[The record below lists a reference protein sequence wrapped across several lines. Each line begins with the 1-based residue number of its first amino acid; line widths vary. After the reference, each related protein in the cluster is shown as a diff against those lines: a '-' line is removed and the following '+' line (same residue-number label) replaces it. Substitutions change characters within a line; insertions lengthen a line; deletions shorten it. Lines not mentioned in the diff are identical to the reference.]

1 MAFKKFDGSFK
12 VGDVLSFGSLGTR
25 YGVKVLTCVSV
36 PGLSEVRYIL
46 QYGSFNNKGEFV
58 ANSDGQDLSL
68 GTAELINEEYP
79 DIWSDIWFEEKIKDG
94 DVLVS
99 ENRKHVF
106 IVKGIYNEEPCL
118 QRISLYTYGIYQG
131 FDRLSY
137 YEREYGPLTMLK
149 TYGPDQKR
157 FSA

>member
-1 MAFKKFDGSFK
+1 MAFKKLDGFFK
-12 VGDVLSFGSLGTR
+12 VGDVLSFESFGSR
-25 YGVKVLTCVSV
+25 YGVKVLTFVSV
-36 PGLSEVRYIL
+36 PGLNEGRYIL
-46 QYGSFNNKGEFV
+46 QCGSFNNEGEFV

-68 GTAELINEEYP
+68 GTAELIKADYP
-79 DIWSDIWFEEKIKDG
+79 DIWFEEKIKDG

-99 ENRKHVF
+99 ENYKHVF

-118 QRISLYTYGIYQG
+118 QRVSPSTYGIDQG

-149 TYGPDQKR
+149 TYGPDRKR

>member
-1 MAFKKFDGSFK
+1 MAFKKLDGSFK
-12 VGDVLSFGSLGTR
+12 VGDVLSFESLGSR

-36 PGLSEVRYIL
+36 PSLNEDCYIL
-46 QYGSFNNKGEFV
+46 QHGSFNNKGEFV
-58 ANSDGQDLSL
+58 AYSGGRDLSL
-68 GTAELINEEYP
+68 NTAKPIKADYP
-79 DIWSDIWFEEKIKDG
+79 DIWLEEKIKDG

-99 ENRKHVF
+99 EDRKHVF

-118 QRISLYTYGIYQG
+118 QRVSPSMSGIYQG

-149 TYGPDQKR
+149 TYGPDKKR

>member
-1 MAFKKFDGSFK
+1 MAFKKLEGSFK
-12 VGDVLSFGSLGTR
+12 VGDVLSFESFGSR
-25 YGVKVLTCVSV
+25 YGVKVLTFVSV
-36 PGLSEVRYIL
+36 PGLNEGRYIL
-46 QYGSFNNKGEFV
+46 QCGSFNNKGEFV

-68 GTAELINEEYP
+68 GAAELIKEDYP
-79 DIWSDIWFEEKIKDG
+79 DIWFEEKIKDG

-99 ENRKHVF
+99 WDRKHVF

-118 QRISLYTYGIYQG
+118 QRVSPSTSGIYQG

-137 YEREYGPLTMLK
+137 YEREHGPLTMLK